1 MGAIMSDTPKR
12 WLVIAHC
19 FNMDGQAASHHIT
32 DKIPYLAERGIEPVV
47 LSAATGRKDQDVEHH
62 QVTSPA
68 PSGLRFE
75 LRHIIRERYGNSSF
89 GKFLKALISVILFPF
104 YLIEKCLVRFD
115 SQWSWFLTAERKGAD
130 LLRQRPFDLIY
141 VSGGASSAFLTAY
154 RLSKK
159 YGVPWI
165 AEIYDPMI
173 HGSWLRGKMSY
184 WWNAKIESLICR
196 HAKAVFWY
204 TREAI
209 NQAQHRHPHVSD
221 RAHLMRPG
229 MAPPEFGEVRY
240 VKGAKLRIS
249 YFGGLTPER
258 NLGYLGEAVKRVVA
272 QDSEIANHIEINV
285 YGGMA
290 DPVTRASFGQLP
302 QGIIRYHGRLEH
314 DPASGKSGRQRVLE
328 AMRQSDVL
336 VLMHGKGEICKL
348 YLPSK
353 IYEYLWALRPVLLF
367 TPVPDHWGEILDERD
382 HYIVDQH
389 EESAGEA
396 VLMDIIQ
403 DWRTGKLSDRDQS
416 QAHSVENAVRLVM
429 DATDQ

>member
-1 MGAIMSDTPKR
+1 MSDPSKR

-32 DKIPYLAERGIEPVV
+32 DKIPCLVGHGIEPVV

-75 LRHIIRERYGNSSF
+75 LRHIIKMKYGNTGL
-89 GKFLKALISVILFPF
+89 GKFLKALSSIALFPF

-115 SQWSWFLTAERKGAD
+115 SQWSWFISAERKGAD
-130 LLRQRPFDLIY
+130 LLERRSFDLIY
-141 VSGGASSAFLTAY
+141 VSGGASSAFLAAH

-165 AEIYDPMI
+165 AEIYDPMV
-173 HGSWLRGKMSY
+173 HESWLRGKMSY

-196 HAKAVFWY
+196 YAKAAFWY

-209 NQAQHRHPHVSD
+209 NQAKQRHPRVGS
-221 RAHLMRPG
+221 RAQLMRPG
-229 MAPPEFGEVRY
+229 MAPPDFGDIRY
-240 VKGAKLRIS
+240 TKGKKLRIS
-249 YFGGLTPER
+249 YFGGLTSER
-258 NLGYLGEAVKRVVA
+258 NLSLLGTAVKHLVA
-272 QDSEIANHIEINV
+272 KDTEIANLIEINV
-285 YGGMA
+285 YGGSP
-290 DPVTRASFGQLP
+290 DPLSFASLGELP
-302 QGIIRYHGRLEH
+302 EGMVYYHGRLEY
-314 DPASGKSGRQRVLE
+314 DPVSEKSGRQRVLE
-328 AMRQSDVL
+328 AMRRSDVL

-367 TPVPDHWGEILDERD
+367 TPVPKHWDDIMDSRT
-382 HYIVDQH
+382 HYIIDQRDPI
-389 EESAGEA
+389 
-396 VLMDIIQ
+396 DIDETLKRLIA
-403 DWRTGKLSDRDQS
+403 DWQREKLSDRPIS
-416 QAHSVENAVRLVM
+416 QAYSVEQAVTKIIEKAMR
-429 DATDQ
+429 DNCD